1 MILRDSLLASSV
13 LCNSQAWYNITHAE
27 MALLESV
34 DVRLLQGVLKTPK
47 STPKEMLYLELG
59 ITPFSEIIRKKR
71 LLFLYYILSQ
81 DKNSLIYKVFK
92 SQLQN
97 KTSKDWV
104 TTVIQDF
111 KELNWS
117 INFKEIRKM
126 KKIEYVNILKR
137 KIEHKSLTDLVKRK
151 EMHSKVKFLK
161 HPVLKMQQYLTS
173 SNKDIKNED
182 RQNIFKMRCR
192 MTKTKLNMKNMFNNH
207 ECRACLEES
216 ESDQHVL
223 TCKMI

>member
-1 MILRDSLLASSV
+1 VILRDSLLASSV
-13 LCNSQAWYNITHAE
+13 LCNSEAWYNITDAE
-27 MALLESV
+27 MALLEIV

-81 DKNSLIYKVFK
+81 EKNSIIYK

-117 INFKEIRKM
+117 IKFKDIRKM
-126 KKIEYVNILKR
+126 KMSI
-137 KIEHKSLTDLVKRK
+137 
-151 EMHSKVKFLK
+151 
-161 HPVLKMQQYLTS
+161 
-173 SNKDIKNED
+173 
-182 RQNIFKMRCR
+182 
-192 MTKTKLNMKNMFNNH
+192 
-207 ECRACLEES
+207 
-216 ESDQHVL
+216 
-223 TCKMI
+223 